1 MSSNISP
8 GEVVV
13 GVDTSVSGRTALVW
27 AAAYARATR
36 APLRAVHV
44 FGPDAA
50 APMIWAP
57 GALPSIDFATAG
69 SGDTTRSEIQ
79 LAFDSLPPSLGW
91 RLEFCEGPIGHT
103 LVARS
108 ESADVLIIGTREHT
122 GIDRVFNGSVSHY
135 CVSHAA
141 CPIIA
146 VPPRPE
152 TTADAGPSELFE
164 SVSHR

>member
-1 MSSNISP
+1 MSTRISS

-13 GVDTSVSGRTALVW
+13 GVDTSVSGRTALEW

-44 FGPDAA
+44 FGPDAV

-57 GALPSIDFATAG
+57 GALPAIGYLATAG
-69 SGDTTRSEIQ
+69 TGDSTRSEIQ

-103 LVARS
+103 LVERS
-108 ESADVLIIGTREHT
+108 ASADVLVIGTREHT
-122 GIDRVFNGSVSHY
+122 GIDRVLNGSVSHY

-141 CPIIA
+141 CPVVA
-146 VPPRPE
+146 VPPKPE
-152 TTADAGPSELFE
+152 TGWPGPSELSE
-164 SVSHR
+164 AVSHR